1 MVLENGKMANSE
13 QQARAGG
20 ESNPG
25 HYWHHQLPTVRR
37 RTDGAARGN
46 KKSRQLGH
54 PHSLQLAIRVWV
66 CGPDDMP
73 IERADGRRRIAPR
86 SALRGAAPPAPRR
99 PSRPHDR
106 AERPMVY
113 PARSGL
119 ARVESAPAR
128 ANRRCRLLCWPS
140 RCLQPRDLRSRPIW
154 HLNHLGPPRLDPVA
168 RAFLFSTRVRCQPAR
183 PAEQPGATAARR
195 RRPQD
200 TTRGPPSPL
209 GT

>member
-1 MVLENGKMANSE
+1 M
-13 QQARAGG
+13 
-20 ESNPG
+20 
-25 HYWHHQLPTVRR
+25 RR

-106 AERPMVY
+106 AERPMVHL
-113 PARSGL
+113 ARAGL
-119 ARVESAPAR
+119 TRVESAPAR

-200 TTRGPPSPL
+200 TTGGPPSPL